1 MDLNAHRQ
9 EVARALS
16 ELESKLDRLIGALA
30 HGIVAAE
37 LEPPPEPSPLSAI
50 RRACEAYSAIDY
62 RMQDAAGESVVCVGA
77 LGVGSDILKLAQALN
92 LAKAAFKDLC
102 TPLQRI
108 RTRIPVKGEA
118 SATKAIPAIRVILRS
133 IQRSDL
139 NLLAAYRKIPI
150 LAATPASVTFTRA
163 NTRAVYRKSIE
174 DIDAMLI
181 NLGTPTSLKDRGRL
195 TALDRRETHLALV
208 KERYQNI
215 RANVL
220 YAHLDPRGR
229 GRIQIAA
236 ELPLLY
242 PKPKRGEQP
251 QIRFLPAAEPD
262 EPKRV
267 RQSKLDP
274 QPYLESLPVYRYS
287 RRVGKL
293 STP

>member
-1 MDLNAHRQ
+1 MDLTPHRQ

-16 ELESKLDRLIGALA
+16 QLESKLERLVAALA
-30 HGIVAAE
+30 HGIVFVE
-37 LEPPPEPSPLSAI
+37 LEQAPEPAPLNLI
-50 RRACEAYSAIDY
+50 RRACEAYSAINY
-62 RMQDAAGESVVCVGA
+62 RMQDAPGESVVCVGVIGA
-77 LGVGSDILKLAQALN
+77 GSEILKLAQALN
-92 LAKAAFKDLC
+92 LAKAAFKDIC

-108 RTRIPVKGEA
+108 RMRIPVKGEA
-118 SATKAIPAIRVILRS
+118 SPTKAIPAIRVILRN

-150 LAATPASVTFTRA
+150 LTATPATVTFTRA
-163 NTRAVYRKSIE
+163 NTRSVYRKSIE

-181 NLGTPTSLKDRGRL
+181 NLGTPTSLEDRGRL
-195 TALDRRETHLALV
+195 TTLDRRETHLALV

-229 GRIQIAA
+229 GRMQIAA

-242 PKPKRGEQP
+242 PRLKRAEPP
-251 QIRFLPAAEPD
+251 QVRFLQAAEPD
-262 EPKRV
+262 QTRRA

-287 RRVGKL
+287 RRR
-293 STP
+293 SR